1 MKINVIN
8 MSEIIE
14 YSKNTTQSETEI
26 LSKTFISFYLYFK
39 SISEKNLI
47 SSNTIYF
54 LDCALD
60 FSEPVYEN
68 NPSTL
73 DYLTA
78 KEFQISQFLQLLEPS
93 YNKIEKVFKA
103 TFELPSNLS
112 YEDICELIRNSYIA
126 YASIRYKHNLNN
138 TKLLETTFTEEQ
150 LILKLPKY
158 IPDTNTNIS
167 EFLEMV
173 SGIKR
178 TSSKGDVFEWF
189 NIFNSKLNIRV
200 IIDSSDGQICTMY
213 INGQEFTDASIKV
226 IKKLKRAIK
235 KGTGFENIEDLQ
247 QKNKK

>member
-14 YSKNTTQSETEI
+14 YSKQTNQTETEI

-39 SISEKNLI
+39 NISEKNII

-54 LDCALD
+54 LDSALD

-73 DYLTA
+73 EYLKA
-78 KEFQISQFLQLLEPS
+78 KEFQISQFLQLLETS
-93 YNKIEKVFKA
+93 YDKIDKVFKA
-103 TFELPSNLS
+103 TFELPANLS
-112 YEDICELIRNSYIA
+112 YEEICKIIKSSYIA

-138 TKLLETTFTEEQ
+138 TKLLETIFNEEQ
-150 LILKLPKY
+150 LVLNMPKY
-158 IPDTNTNIS
+158 IPDTNANIS

-178 TSSKGDVFEWF
+178 TSNKGDVFEWF

-200 IIDSSDGQICTMY
+200 LIDSSDGQICTMY
-213 INGQEFTDASIKV
+213 INGQEFTDASIKT

-235 KGTGFENIEDLQ
+235 KGTGFEIIEHLQ